1 MPRRLFA
8 LLLALGPLTACKD
21 PSLAAL
27 PFTPNKGTVVLNG
40 FGAQGMTLV
49 PDTGTA
55 TSFLSLPATFDGA
68 GLRIA
73 RDTAL
78 TTSSKGGGDQLYVV
92 DLATG
97 AKKAI
102 QMPAASNPG
111 GATLVQGQATAA
123 IAVALRDSQAVAF
136 ITNVGAATPTVTVRR
151 NVGTCPVDVV
161 QFDVELYVLDAN
173 QNCRTDFSIVGP
185 SRLLRLRFANTV
197 IDTIP
202 LGTTTFAATGMAVGG
217 SSLYI
222 GAFGNV
228 NFGTGAV
235 VNPGVL
241 VKFDMDLRRIAA
253 SAVMPQNS
261 FGTIPAPGRDGNVY
275 AFVYD
280 DATNFRGRVVRLD
293 STALSNVAPFISGTS
308 FARLLAPDST
318 VANCAAIAVDT
329 RGRLYC
335 PVVGAAG
342 ASTMYVYNSNYL
354 LIRTLN
360 VGQGAVAVQAR

>member
-40 FGAQGMTLV
+40 FGTQGMTLV
-49 PDTGTA
+49 PDTGTT
-55 TSFLSLPATFDGA
+55 TSFISLPATFDGA
-68 GLRIA
+68 GMRVA

-102 QMPAASNPG
+102 QLPAASNPG
-111 GATLVQGQATAA
+111 GATLVVGQSTAN

-136 ITNVGAATPTVTVRR
+136 ITNLGSATPTVTLRR

-185 SRLLRLRFANTV
+185 SRLLRLRFANSV

-202 LGTTTFAATGMAVGG
+202 IGSTTFAATGMVQVG
-217 SSLYI
+217 SAIYI

-228 NFGTGAV
+228 NFGTGV
-235 VNPGVL
+235 VTNPGML
-241 VKFDMDLRRIAA
+241 VKYDMDTRNILATA
-253 SAVMPQNS
+253 TMPQNS

-275 AFVYD
+275 AFVYN
-280 DATNFRGRVVRLD
+280 DASTFQGRVVRMD
-293 STALSNVAPFISGTS
+293 STSLGTVAPYLPGTS

-318 VANCAAIAVDT
+318 SANCAAVAVDT

-342 ASTMYVYNSNYL
+342 ASKMYVYNANYL
-354 LIRTLN
+354 LIRNLN